1 MVKESSEPEKQKK
14 STRNATVKVFNLI
27 KSKPEMQEFIS
38 WTKVVDWLIA
48 EFGWSPKTCSN
59 RLHELIEL
67 GLLERRG
74 DFQRPNRAIKTGVDK
89 REIKLVRRDSR

>member
-1 MVKESSEPEKQKK
+1 MNLAENQTPKKK
-14 STRNATVKVFNLI
+14 STRHATVKVFNLI
-27 KSKPEMQEFIS
+27 KNNPDLQEFIS
-38 WTKVVDWLIA
+38 WTKVVDLLIT

-74 DFQRPNRAIKTGVDK
+74 DFQRPNRAVKSGIDK
-89 REIKLVRRDSR
+89 REIRLTRRPD